1 MSNKYNKKI
10 IIATGGTG
18 GHIFPAYSL
27 AKHFLEKD
35 INVEIISDKR
45 GLRYLRDIEDVK
57 IIKIGSSTIFQKNI
71 LKSLSSIFLILFSF
85 FKSIF
90 YLVFNRPNLIFGM
103 GGYSSFTVCIASKIL
118 NIPFIIYENN
128 LHIGKTNKYLLP
140 FAKKILVSNKELSGV
155 PKKYNGKVIQIG
167 NIIRKE
173 IINHSKNVNLDAIDK
188 KLSIL
193 ILGGS
198 QAAKVFAEVL
208 PYIFQECKNS
218 GISFKLYQQCLPE
231 QNDFLNKFY
240 NKINIQFEIF
250 NYSKNIL
257 DYFSKANLAITRSGS
272 SMLAELINVKIPFIS
287 VPLPSAADNHQYKNA
302 IFYEKKQFC
311 YLIEEKDLKNN
322 LFKLIKKINN
332 DKSLLKNM
340 ILKQQQFSDKL
351 VYERI
356 DEQLVGL
363 I

>member
-1 MSNKYNKKI
+1 M
-10 IIATGGTG
+10 
-18 GHIFPAYSL
+18 
-27 AKHFLEKD
+27 
-35 INVEIISDKR
+35 
-45 GLRYLRDIEDVK
+45 
-57 IIKIGSSTIFQKNI
+57 
-71 LKSLSSIFLILFSF
+71 
-85 FKSIF
+85 
-90 YLVFNRPNLIFGM
+90 
-103 GGYSSFTVCIASKIL
+103 
-118 NIPFIIYENN
+118 
-128 LHIGKTNKYLLP
+128 
-140 FAKKILVSNKELSGV
+140 

-257 DYFSKANLAITRSGS
+257 DYFSKANLG
-272 SMLAELINVKIPFIS
+272 
-287 VPLPSAADNHQYKNA
+287 
-302 IFYEKKQFC
+302 
-311 YLIEEKDLKNN
+311 
-322 LFKLIKKINN
+322 
-332 DKSLLKNM
+332 
-340 ILKQQQFSDKL
+340 IL
-351 VYERI
+351 VTI
-356 DEQLVGL
+356 
-363 I
+363 